1 MLKKNKIASLIA
13 GLAIIVMTILH
24 TPSLELK
31 HLMSTV
37 ASAVWGS

>member
-1 MLKKNKIASLIA
+1 MLKNNKIASLVA
-13 GLAIIVMTILH
+13 GLALIVMTIFH
-24 TPSLELK
+24 TPSLDLK